1 MSVAK
6 RRRVDESG
14 GGLASTHAMNGA
26 SGSGSGSGSGA
37 SRRRAGAGA
46 AGQGA
51 AGAGRNLGGPHGS
64 SNLARGAI
72 INASEHHRH
81 GPYQPTVSAY

>member
-6 RRRVDESG
+6 RRRVDESS

-26 SGSGSGSGSGA
+26 SGSGSGV

-46 AGQGA
+46 AGQGTA
-51 AGAGRNLGGPHGS
+51 AAGRNLGGPHGS

-81 GPYQPTVSAY
+81 GPYQPTVSAC